1 MAHFIIDLDLIYQ
14 LELSLKRRLKP
25 DEIIIVSY
33 IKNFPKGYFGTITK
47 LGERLGICRR
57 RVYTILDYFLERKI
71 LTKENGK
78 YLFVFDF
85 NSIHHMHTSVYHM
98 H

>member
-1 MAHFIIDLDLIYQ
+1 MAHFIVDLDVIFK

-33 IKNFPKGYFGTITK
+33 IKNFPKGYFGTTTK
-47 LGERLGICRR
+47 LGERFNIGRT
-57 RVYTILDYFLERKI
+57 RVYVILDYLLERKI

-78 YLFVFDF
+78 YLFVFNL
-85 NSIHHMHTSVYHM
+85 NSIHNTNTSVH
-98 H
+98 